1 MAAEASAMGPTVIV
15 DTAGIGAEDKIKF
28 PPIQEKVL
36 DAAPFTVNF
45 RGKHKSGK

>member
-1 MAAEASAMGPTVIV
+1 MGPTVIV
-15 DTAGIGAEDKIKF
+15 ETVGIGAEDQAKF
-28 PPIQEKVL
+28 PPIQEEKVL

>member
-1 MAAEASAMGPTVIV
+1 MGPTVIV
-15 DTAGIGAEDKIKF
+15 ETVGIGAEDQAKF

-36 DAAPFTVNF
+36 DAAPFTVNV